1 MEPIIAIENLYYAY
15 PPLTA
20 GAESLPVLKGVS
32 LSLARGEC
40 LALLGPTGA
49 GKSTLCLTLNGI
61 IPHLTGGTFRGEVW
75 VAGRNTKESD
85 PGELSQRVGLVF
97 QDPESQLFNMT
108 VEDEV
113 AFGPESLALPPH
125 EIEARIDEALETI
138 GIADLRHRS
147 PLELSGGQKQR
158 VALAAML
165 AMRPEVLVLDEPT
178 ASLDPAGKASILEAV
193 LRLRRETGMT
203 ILWVTQDVD
212 QAPLLADRVLLL
224 GQGRILLEGEP
235 GEVFGQT
242 SQLRSLGL
250 ALPQM
255 RELAAC
261 FNDRQESDYTWLTV
275 EEAARD
281 LGEVIPPEGDRRG

>member
-1 MEPIIAIENLYYAY
+1 MASIITIENLYYAY

-20 GAESLPVLKGVS
+20 GGESPLVLKGVS

-75 VAGRNTKESD
+75 VAGHNTKKGD

-113 AFGPESLALPPH
+113 AFGPESLALSSG
-125 EIEARIDEALETI
+125 EIADRIDEALEMM

-147 PLELSGGQKQR
+147 PMELSGGQKQR

-178 ASLDPAGKASILEAV
+178 ASLDPAGKASILEAL
-193 LRLRRETGMT
+193 LRLREEVGMT
-203 ILWVTQDVD
+203 ILWATQDMD
-212 QAPLLADRVLLL
+212 QVPLIADRVAVLS
-224 GQGRILLEGEP
+224 QGRIVLQGEP
-235 GEVFGQT
+235 GEIFTQANR
-242 SQLRSLGL
+242 LWELGL
-250 ALPQM
+250 TLPQM
-255 RELAAC
+255 QELAVC
-261 FNDRQESDYTWLTV
+261 FNNQQERGYVWLTI
-275 EEAARD
+275 EQAARD
-281 LGEVIPPEGDRRG
+281 LEEIIRG

>member
-1 MEPIIAIENLYYAY
+1 LEPIITIENLTYAY

-20 GAESLPVLKGVS
+20 GATALPVLKGVS
-32 LSLARGEC
+32 LSLRRGEC

-75 VAGRNTKESD
+75 VAGRNTKKSD
-85 PGELSQRVGLVF
+85 PGELSQTVGLVF

-108 VEDEV
+108 VEDEL
-113 AFGPESLALPPH
+113 AFGPESLALSPH
-125 EIEARIDEALETI
+125 QIQTRIDEALEMM
-138 GIADLRHRS
+138 GISDLRHRS
-147 PLELSGGQKQR
+147 PLALSGGQKQR

-178 ASLDPAGKASILEAV
+178 ASLDPAGKASVLEAI
-193 LRLRRETGMT
+193 LRLRGEAGMT

-212 QAPLLADRVLLL
+212 QAVLIADRVAVL

-235 GEVFGQT
+235 REVFGHM
-242 SQLRSLGL
+242 SELRGLGL
-250 ALPQM
+250 APPQM
-255 RELAAC
+255 RELAAR
-261 FNDRQESDYTWLTV
+261 FDQQGRGYTWLTV
-275 EEAARD
+275 EEAVRD
-281 LGEVIPPEGDRRG
+281 LGASDAGEVSRG